1 MFVRRTT
8 VIRSLLLFPPK
19 HFSFLKQRV
28 ESGKHLKNNP
38 DSSMLKTS
46 SALYFCKICLSF
58 SFHSSH
64 VFSGTLPL
72 SPQIFRKQISCLF
85 LNLSN
90 QPLLHLKSGRPREF
104 AKTLALSWRSF
115 PEMLILFCRHWFSHF
130 NTQLSSSWKSTFLL
144 RFLTLLDPLANI
156 ASLFPMNV
164 DNVLGAI
171 PNSRAMSF
179 FSHRGRRLA
188 KFFPFSQKSNYCTL
202 PLSQT
207 AVNVQLTV

>member
-1 MFVRRTT
+1 MLIFRSRSVFPSRYLQPVNLKNLSYNALFSKIKKKLPVMFVRRTT

-104 AKTLALSWRSF
+104 AKTLALS
-115 PEMLILFCRHWFSHF
+115 
-130 NTQLSSSWKSTFLL
+130 
-144 RFLTLLDPLANI
+144 
-156 ASLFPMNV
+156 
-164 DNVLGAI
+164 
-171 PNSRAMSF
+171 
-179 FSHRGRRLA
+179 
-188 KFFPFSQKSNYCTL
+188 
-202 PLSQT
+202 
-207 AVNVQLTV
+207 